1 MGTQQTIDNLGE
13 NFYFWRLPSIVSDFV
28 RSCPDCQER
37 KMTKAHTKTGIIS
50 YRTPTEPF
58 QVWQMD
64 LFGPLPITQKGNI
77 YVFTAIDMFS
87 KLLFTVPLPNCDSI
101 TVSHALF
108 QLVCICGICNSI
120 ISDKGSEFIS
130 HCTTELCKLLHIF
143 QNFTPVLSTIAL
155 GYVN

>member
-1 MGTQQTIDNLGE
+1 MGTQQTIDNLSG
-13 NFYFWRLPSIVSDFV
+13 NFYFSRLPSILSDFV

-50 YRTPTEPF
+50 YRSPTEPF

-64 LFGPLPITQKGNI
+64 LFGPLPITQKGNS
-77 YVFTAIDMFS
+77 YVLTAIDMFS

-108 QLVCICGICNSI
+108 QLVCIFGVCDNI

-143 QNFTPVLSTIAL
+143 SKFHPQFYPPLPWVM
-155 GYVN
+155 